1 MKWNFAQLY
10 ANSSSS
16 TTEWR
21 LLLSRSWVYS
31 SKQVGTAMAE
41 SFEDSSQTHTVPET
55 SKYNHEK
62 KTTTKP
68 TAAYDGARRRDK

>member
-1 MKWNFAQLY
+1 MAQ
-10 ANSSSS
+10 
-16 TTEWR
+16 
-21 LLLSRSWVYS
+21 
-31 SKQVGTAMAE
+31 
-41 SFEDSSQTHTVPET
+41 SFEDSSLTHTAPET